1 MDLDGV
7 SDKVGGFRRR
17 RSGWTWMECQIR
29 LVASGGDGRGGLG
42 WSVR

>member
-17 RSGWTWMECQIR
+17 RSGWTCMECQIR
-29 LVASGGDGRGGLG
+29 LVASGEGRGGLV

>member
-17 RSGWTWMECQIR
+17 SGWTCMECQIR
-29 LVASGGDGRGGLG
+29 LVASGGDGRGGLK
-42 WSVR
+42 